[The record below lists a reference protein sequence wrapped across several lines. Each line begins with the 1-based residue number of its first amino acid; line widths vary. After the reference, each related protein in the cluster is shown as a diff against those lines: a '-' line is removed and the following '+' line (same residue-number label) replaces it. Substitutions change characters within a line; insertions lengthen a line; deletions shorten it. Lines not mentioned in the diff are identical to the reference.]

1 MPDRKATPSYKT
13 ITSPAIPG
21 SSKLLLDNGI
31 PLHWISTGD
40 QEAIRIECL
49 FPVPSWQYPHPKVS
63 FFGVKML
70 LEGTG
75 SKSSAEIAQALDLYG
90 AFTEIVHTPDYYGL
104 TVYTMP
110 KFLPHVLPVIAE
122 VFDDASF
129 PQNEWDNLL
138 NIVSQQ
144 LKVNQEQ
151 NSWLAGSKFK
161 AALFGDSSRY
171 GYSQNETDLS
181 TLRVEEAKAFYFS
194 FIRDSPFYIFASG
207 KVSDASVALIG
218 RYLGSRKVVH
228 PPLPSPVPSPG
239 LVPVAKG
246 MIEVDKPGSS
256 QYTLRMGRKV
266 PGRLHPDYFKALV
279 TNEVLGGYFG
289 SRLMKNIREEKGLTY
304 GISSYL
310 PALRDS
316 AYFMVATDV
325 NKDSLNELLAEIKKE
340 FDILQT
346 QAIPD
351 KELDRVKNVM
361 SGEFARSLGTAFE
374 IGDLHQTAVM
384 CGLPASFYDTYL
396 DNIRAVTVED
406 VQSTALDLFDTGQ
419 MTEVVVG

>member
-1 MPDRKATPSYKT
+1 MPDRKAIPPYKT

-49 FPVPSWQYPHPKVS
+49 FPAPSWQYPHPKVS

-70 LEGTG
+70 LEGTS

-129 PQNEWDNLL
+129 PQKEWDNLL

-144 LKVNQEQ
+144 LKVNLEQ
-151 NSWLAGSKFK
+151 SSWLAGSKFK

-171 GYSQNETDLS
+171 GYSQNEADLS
-181 TLRVEEAKAFYFS
+181 TLQIEEAKAFYSS
-194 FIRDSPFYIFASG
+194 FIRDAPFYIFASG

-218 RYLGSRKVVH
+218 RYFGSRKVGH
-228 PPLPSPVPSPG
+228 PSLPSPAPLPG
-239 LVPVAKG
+239 LTPTAKG
-246 MIEVDKPGSS
+246 RIEIHKPGSS

-266 PGRLHPDYFKALV
+266 PGRLHPGYFKALV

-325 NKDSLNELLAEIKKE
+325 NKDSLGELLAEIHKE
-340 FDILQT
+340 FDILKT
-346 QAIPD
+346 QAITD
-351 KELDRVKNVM
+351 KELERVKNVI

-374 IGDLHQTAVM
+374 IGDLHQTAVI
-384 CGLPASFYDTYL
+384 CGLPASFYETYL

>member
-1 MPDRKATPSYKT
+1 MPDRKAIPPYKT
-13 ITSPAIPG
+13 ITSPVIPG
-21 SSKLLLDNGI
+21 SSMLLLENGI

-49 FPVPSWQYPHPKVS
+49 FPALSWQHPHPKIS

-70 LEGTG
+70 LEGTK
-75 SKSSAEIAQALDLYG
+75 SKSSAEIARALDLYG

-104 TVYTMP
+104 TIYTMP
-110 KFLPHVLPVIAE
+110 KFLPHVLPIVAE
-122 VFDDASF
+122 VLDDASF
-129 PQNEWDNLL
+129 PQKEWDNLL

-161 AALFGDSSRY
+161 AALFGESSRY
-171 GYSQNETDLS
+171 GYSQNEADLG
-181 TLRVEEAKAFYFS
+181 TLQIEDAKAFYS
-194 FIRDSPFYIFASG
+194 AFIRESPFYVFASG
-207 KVSDASVALIG
+207 KVDDASVGLIS
-218 RYLGSRKVVH
+218 RYLGSRSVGRT
-228 PPLPSPVPSPG
+228 PSPPVSSPG
-239 LVPVAKG
+239 QAPAAAG
-246 MIEVDKPGSS
+246 RIEVSKSGSS
-256 QYTLRMGRKV
+256 QYTLRMGRKA
-266 PGRLHPDYFKALV
+266 PGRLHPDYFKTLV

-316 AYFMVATDV
+316 AYLMIATDV
-325 NKDSLNELLAEIKKE
+325 NKDSLGELLGEIRKE

-346 QAIPD
+346 QPIAD
-351 KELDRVKNVM
+351 KELERVKNVM

-384 CGLPASFYDTYL
+384 CGLPSSFYDTYL
-396 DNIRAVTVED
+396 DNIRAVTAGD
-406 VQSTALDLFDTGQ
+406 VQSTALNLLDIGQ

>member
-1 MPDRKATPSYKT
+1 M
-13 ITSPAIPG
+13 
-21 SSKLLLDNGI
+21 LLLDNGT

-49 FPVPSWQYPHPKVS
+49 FPALSWQHPHPKIS

-75 SKSSAEIAQALDLYG
+75 SKSSAEIAGALDLYG

-104 TVYTMP
+104 TIYTMP
-110 KFLPHVLPVIAE
+110 KFLPHVLPVVAE

-129 PQNEWDNLL
+129 PQQEWDNLL

-161 AALFGDSSRY
+161 AALFGESSRY
-171 GYSQNETDLS
+171 GYSQNEADLKS
-181 TLRVEEAKAFYFS
+181 LQIEEAKAFYSS
-194 FIRDSPFYIFASG
+194 FIRKSPFYIFASG
-207 KVSDASVALIG
+207 KVTDASVELIS
-218 RYLGSRKVVH
+218 RHLGSRTIESIPLSSPAS
-228 PPLPSPVPSPG
+228 PPG
-239 LVPVAKG
+239 QVPVATG
-246 MIEVDKPGSS
+246 RIEVSKSGSS

-316 AYFMVATDV
+316 AYFMIATDV
-325 NKDSLNELLAEIKKE
+325 NKDSLDELLGEIRKE
-340 FDILQT
+340 FNILQT
-346 QAIPD
+346 QAIAD
-351 KELDRVKNVM
+351 KELERVKNVM

-374 IGDLHQTAVM
+374 IGDLHQTAVI
-384 CGLPASFYDTYL
+384 CGLPSSFYDTYL
-396 DNIRAVTVED
+396 DNIRAVTIED
-406 VQSTALDLFDTGQ
+406 VQSTALDLFDIGQ

>member
-1 MPDRKATPSYKT
+1 M
-13 ITSPAIPG
+13 
-21 SSKLLLDNGI
+21 LLLDNGT
-31 PLHWISTGD
+31 PLHWISTGE

-49 FPVPSWQYPHPKVS
+49 FPALSWQYPHPKIS

-75 SKSSAEIAQALDLYG
+75 SKSSADIARTLDLYG

-110 KFLPHVLPVIAE
+110 KFLPHVLPVVAE
-122 VFDDASF
+122 VLNDASF
-129 PQNEWDNLL
+129 PQKEWDNLL

-144 LKVNQEQ
+144 LKVNQGQ

-161 AALFGDSSRY
+161 AALFGENSRY
-171 GYSQNETDLS
+171 GYSQNEADLEN
-181 TLRVEEAKAFYFS
+181 LQIEEAKAFYAS

-207 KVSDASVALIG
+207 KVTDASVELISK
-218 RYLGSRKVVH
+218 YLGRRTVGT
-228 PPLPSPVPSPG
+228 PPLPPPASPPG
-239 LVPVAKG
+239 QAPVAAG
-246 MIEVDKPGSS
+246 RIEVSKSGSS

-266 PGRLHPDYFKALV
+266 PGRLHPGYFKALV

-316 AYFMVATDV
+316 AYFMIATDV
-325 NKDSLNELLAEIKKE
+325 NKDSLGELLDEIRKE

-346 QAIPD
+346 QTITD
-351 KELDRVKNVM
+351 KELERVKNVM

-374 IGDLHQTAVM
+374 IGDLHQTAVI
-384 CGLPASFYDTYL
+384 CGLPLSFYDTYL
-396 DNIRAVTVED
+396 DNIRAVTTED
-406 VQSTALDLFDTGQ
+406 VQHAAFDLFDIEQ

>member
-1 MPDRKATPSYKT
+1 MPDRKAIPPYQP
-13 ITSPAIPG
+13 ITSPVIPG
-21 SSKLLLDNGI
+21 SSQLLLGNGI
-31 PLHWISTGD
+31 PLHWISTGE
-40 QEAIRIECL
+40 QEVIKIECL
-49 FPVPSWQYPHPKVS
+49 FPAPSWQYPHPKIS
-63 FFGVKML
+63 FFGIKML

-75 SKSSAEIAQALDLYG
+75 SKSSADIARTLDLYG

-104 TVYTMP
+104 AIYAMP
-110 KFLPHVLPVIAE
+110 KFLPHVLPVVAE
-122 VFDDASF
+122 VLDDASF
-129 PQNEWDNLL
+129 PGKEWDNLL

-161 AALFGDSSRY
+161 AAMFGDSSRY
-171 GYSQNETDLS
+171 GYSQNEADLS
-181 TLRVEEAKAFYFS
+181 TLGVEEAKAFYS
-194 FIRDSPFYIFASG
+194 TFIREAPFYIFASG
-207 KVSDASVALIG
+207 KVSDASVELISK
-218 RYLGSRKVVH
+218 YLGSRTIKH
-228 PPLPSPVPSPG
+228 PPLPPAASTPG
-239 LVPVAKG
+239 LVPAAKG
-246 MIEVDKPGSS
+246 RIEVSKPGSS

-266 PGRLHPDYFKALV
+266 HGRLHPGYFNTLV

-325 NKDSLNELLAEIKKE
+325 NKDSLGELLDEIKKE
-340 FDILQT
+340 FSILQT
-346 QAIPD
+346 QAVTE
-351 KELDRVKNVM
+351 KELERVKNVM

-374 IGDLHQTAVM
+374 IGDLHQTAVI

-406 VQSTALDLFDTGQ
+406 VQATALDLLDTGQ

>member
-1 MPDRKATPSYKT
+1 M
-13 ITSPAIPG
+13 
-21 SSKLLLDNGI
+21 LLLDNGI

-49 FPVPSWQYPHPKVS
+49 FPALSWQHPHPKIS

-75 SKSSAEIAQALDLYG
+75 SKSSAEIARSLDLYG

-104 TVYTMP
+104 TIYTMP
-110 KFLPHVLPVIAE
+110 KFLPHVLPVVAE
-122 VFDDASF
+122 VLDDASF
-129 PQNEWDNLL
+129 PQKEWDNLL

-151 NSWLAGSKFK
+151 NSWVAGSKFK
-161 AALFGDSSRY
+161 AALFGEGSRY
-171 GYSQNETDLS
+171 GYSQNEADLR
-181 TLRVEEAKAFYFS
+181 TLSLEEAKAFYS
-194 FIRDSPFYIFASG
+194 TSIRESPFYVFASG
-207 KVSDASVALIG
+207 KITGASVELIG
-218 RYLGSRKVVH
+218 RYLGSRTIKGISLPPPASPPTQH
-228 PPLPSPVPSPG
+228 PASTG
-239 LVPVAKG
+239 R
-246 MIEVDKPGSS
+246 IEVSRSGSS

-316 AYFMVATDV
+316 AYFMIATDV
-325 NKDSLNELLAEIKKE
+325 NKDSLGELLGEIRKE

-346 QAIPD
+346 QTITG
-351 KELDRVKNVM
+351 KELERVKNVM

-374 IGDLHQTAVM
+374 IGDLHQTAVI
-384 CGLPASFYDTYL
+384 CGLPSSFYDTYL

-406 VQSTALDLFDTGQ
+406 VQSTALDLFDIGR